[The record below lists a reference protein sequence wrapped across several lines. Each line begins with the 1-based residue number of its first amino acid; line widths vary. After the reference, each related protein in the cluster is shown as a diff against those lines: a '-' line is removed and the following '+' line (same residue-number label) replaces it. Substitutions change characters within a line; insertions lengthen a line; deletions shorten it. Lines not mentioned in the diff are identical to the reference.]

1 MLLQYL
7 YDWYCKYDIF
17 GNQWLSFIKQ
27 FIHLSD
33 DFSPHLYY
41 SNEHTNLSSSSPDFS
56 LHLQC
61 RLSGSVM
68 SSSKDTQRSQRR
80 RELDARR
87 SKSRVRLGSCLQ
99 SWGQLKEKL
108 GFSLHSELA
117 QHLLERYNTVI
128 LFCREIQLPLD
139 PLDDSSLDAH
149 SRIPVELHL
158 QLLILAL
165 KMRFFPVVLIQLQII
180 QGKDRNYEWA

>member
-1 MLLQYL
+1 M
-7 YDWYCKYDIF
+7 
-17 GNQWLSFIKQ
+17 
-27 FIHLSD
+27 
-33 DFSPHLYY
+33 
-41 SNEHTNLSSSSPDFS
+41 
-56 LHLQC
+56 
-61 RLSGSVM
+61 M
-68 SSSKDTQRSQRR
+68 SSSKDTLRSQRR

-117 QHLLERYNTVI
+117 QHLLERCNTVI

-139 PLDDSSLDAH
+139 PLDDSSLDAR

-165 KMRFFPVVLIQLQII
+165 KMRLRFSEPVPNHT
-180 QGKDRNYEWA
+180 GKRQEL

>member
-1 MLLQYL
+1 MMILVHICTTVKNIQT
-7 YDWYCKYDIF
+7 
-17 GNQWLSFIKQ
+17 SH
-27 FIHLSD
+27 HL
-33 DFSPHLYY
+33 
-41 SNEHTNLSSSSPDFS
+41 

-61 RLSGSVM
+61 LLSGSVM

-128 LFCREIQLPLD
+128 L
-139 PLDDSSLDAH
+139 
-149 SRIPVELHL
+149 
-158 QLLILAL
+158 
-165 KMRFFPVVLIQLQII
+165 
-180 QGKDRNYEWA
+180 

>member
-1 MLLQYL
+1 MTFLETNDCHLL
-7 YDWYCKYDIF
+7 
-17 GNQWLSFIKQ
+17 NN

-41 SNEHTNLSSSSPDFS
+41 SNEHTNISSSSPDFS

-80 RELDARR
+80 RSWTPAGVSLACGWARVCR
-87 SKSRVRLGSCLQ
+87 AGVSSKR
-99 SWGQLKEKL
+99 KL

-139 PLDDSSLDAH
+139 PQDDSSLDAH
-149 SRIPVELHL
+149 SRFCWIASAVVDSGFEDDIFF
-158 QLLILAL
+158 QLFWSSS
-165 KMRFFPVVLIQLQII
+165 KSS
-180 QGKDRNYEWA
+180 GKDRNYEWA